1 MRTSDEIQLYPQSPN
16 LSTCNDEPEAET
28 TAKKSSCMSSLFA
41 DLSQLAT
48 SRCALF
54 TKFVGQ
60 TSELL
65 SAIQPQC
72 PAGRGQLK
80 VPDKHTASFWAA
92 LAEAKISSLTLLTH
106 LFAHSSNS
114 SEWHDWPKR
123 HILHPLKWRG
133 AFEQVASTGEAEAE
147 NLQWWNKTLRSLK
160 RQKCHCYTNAW
171 KSGRYHVQR
180 GMQVLKEVK
189 GQTSDIFSPL
199 TEQNCNKV
207 KITTTFFQPE
217 RELGTTQ
224 LQWGSN
230 TGVSPRWTK
239 YQERGLGSTEKSTE
253 IQAGLGKQESG
264 QNA

>member
-65 SAIQPQC
+65 SAIQPKC

-133 AFEQVASTGEAEAE
+133 AFAPTRTSGFHR
-147 NLQWWNKTLRSLK
+147 RSWGRKSSVMKQNFKELEKAKMSLLHKCLK
-160 RQKCHCYTNAW
+160 IR
-171 KSGRYHVQR
+171 RIPR
-180 GMQVLKEVK
+180 
-189 GQTSDIFSPL
+189 
-199 TEQNCNKV
+199 
-207 KITTTFFQPE
+207 PE
-217 RELGTTQ
+217 RHA
-224 LQWGSN
+224 SF
-230 TGVSPRWTK
+230 K
-239 YQERGLGSTEKSTE
+239 RG
-253 IQAGLGKQESG
+253 
-264 QNA
+264 